1 MHLFAAVLFTAFNL
15 SLAALANYSVTTRT
29 VPILKYREKV
39 YPVIETVH
47 LNLFYLLLFMPYFVQ
62 HCEKYC
68 FNYGLPR

>member
-39 YPVIETVH
+39 YPVIEPVH
-47 LNLFYLLLFMPYFVQ
+47 LNIFYLLLFFALFCPT
-62 HCEKYC
+62 
-68 FNYGLPR
+68 L